1 MMHAIK
7 SITIVGGGTAGWLT
21 AALIAAEHLS
31 HLPDTINVT
40 LIESPQV
47 SAIGVG
53 EGTWPS
59 MRSTLEKIGIS
70 EIEFVSCCD
79 ASFKQGSQFI
89 DWKAG
94 QGERYYHP
102 FMTPQ
107 GYGQANLYQAWKTYA
122 PASSFAETSCIQT
135 AICDASRAPK
145 QTATPQYAAV
155 TNYGYHLDATKFAAL
170 LTRHCTAKLGV
181 RHIIDH
187 MTDII
192 SAENGDIAEICT
204 KQSGNIGGD
213 LFIDC
218 TGLKSLLL
226 GKHFN
231 VPFIK
236 QDHILFNNTA
246 MALQVPY
253 LDDETAIS
261 STTLSTA
268 KTNGWIWDIGL
279 PTRRGVGYTY
289 SSQHSDDQQVQDEL
303 CQYVA
308 KSIGQSQAEQLSP
321 RKISFTPGHR
331 KEFWHKNCVAVG
343 MASGFIE
350 PLEASALALIELSAE
365 LISEELPKTRQQMK
379 ITAKRYNDRFL
390 YRWSR
395 VIDFLKLHYLL
406 SQRTDSDYW
415 HDNRSDKSIP
425 ERLNE
430 QLTLWRHQSP
440 SRHDLIQNEEIFPS
454 ASYQYILYGMGFNT
468 QTFQLKQSDNLD
480 MAKQFFDEI
489 QQKKSHYIQA
499 LPSNRT
505 LINFMKAAYAQA
517 ANNQ

>member
-7 SITIVGGGTAGWLT
+7 NITIVGGGTAGWLT
-21 AALIAAEHLS
+21 AAVIAAEHLS
-31 HLPDTINVT
+31 HLPNTVNVT
-40 LIESPQV
+40 LIESPEI
-47 SAIGVG
+47 SSIGVG

-89 DWKAG
+89 NWKAG

-102 FMTPQ
+102 FMAPQ
-107 GYGQANLYQAWKTYA
+107 GYAQCNLYGAWQALS
-122 PASSFAETSCIQT
+122 PERSFAEVTSIQV
-135 AICDASRAPK
+135 AVCDAARAPK
-145 QTATPQYAAV
+145 QPGTPAYAAV
-155 TNYGYHLDATKFAAL
+155 TNYGYHLDASKFATL

-181 RHIIDH
+181 THIVDH

-204 KQSGNIGGD
+204 KQSGNITGD

-231 VPFIK
+231 IPFIK

-253 LDDETAIS
+253 SNTQASIA

-268 KTNGWIWDIGL
+268 QSNGWIWDIGL

-289 SSQHSDDQQVQDEL
+289 SNQHTDDQQVQDSL
-303 CQYVA
+303 VNYLS
-308 KSIGQSQAEQLSP
+308 KSIGQQQAEQLTP

-331 KEFWHKNCVAVG
+331 EIFWHKNCVAVG

-365 LISEELPKTRQQMK
+365 MICEELPKTREQMDL
-379 ITAKRYNDRFL
+379 TAERYNTRFI

-395 VIDFLKLHYLL
+395 VIDFLKLHYVL
-406 SQRTDSDYW
+406 SERTDSAYW
-415 HDNRSDKSIP
+415 MDNRDSNSIP
-425 ERLNE
+425 ERLKE
-430 QLTLWRHQSP
+430 QLALWRYQAP
-440 SRHDLIQNEEIFPS
+440 NRHDMMQNEEVFPS

-468 QTFQLKQSDNLD
+468 QQAQLKRSDNMS
-480 MAKQFFDEI
+480 MAQQIFTEI
-489 QQKKSHYIQA
+489 EQKKSQYITG
-499 LPSNRT
+499 LPTNRE
-505 LINFMKAAYAQA
+505 LINIMKEQYEKQSHG
-517 ANNQ
+517 